1 LHNNNVEIL
10 LNHGAYASCQ
20 NKKGDSPL
28 HLAAGQGHLN
38 CLETLLAHD
47 PNLLEFVNPYNGYY
61 PIHSAV
67 SSLQLEC
74 ASMLLKYEVNR
85 PLGKQYDNLVAG
97 QTAYFRAT
105 KQHALDRL
113 RPIHPVDSEGAKLV
127 KVHAMLDLLLA
138 HMPPFYPE
146 LHNIVD
152 GELGSVLHYFAALD
166 YSAGINQLAIAP
178 HYYPLNIKNLHGETP
193 LLLAIKSNSFAT
205 AHQLLALNVDIDKDV
220 LQLVSKKWLRKNDEV
235 TQGEIT
241 RIIAKLLDKGN
252 VMPDKIFFFLLT
264 NVS

>member
-1 LHNNNVEIL
+1 
-10 LNHGAYASCQ
+10 
-20 NKKGDSPL
+20 
-28 HLAAGQGHLN
+28 
-38 CLETLLAHD
+38 
-47 PNLLEFVNPYNGYY
+47 
-61 PIHSAV
+61 
-67 SSLQLEC
+67 
-74 ASMLLKYEVNR
+74 
-85 PLGKQYDNLVAG
+85 
-97 QTAYFRAT
+97 
-105 KQHALDRL
+105 
-113 RPIHPVDSEGAKLV
+113 
-127 KVHAMLDLLLA
+127 MLDLLLA